1 MSNSRKLE
9 TAERIMGFMFA
20 GKATMTLASNKT
32 GNRFTYKITE
42 ADKKSPNDKP
52 MFFVSAL
59 TGSDNENGF
68 SYLGIIKEYNDGK
81 VNFSFA
87 KPEKAKIKADAP
99 SAKAFQWA
107 ISNILNMRKPDSLD
121 VWHEGRC
128 GRCNRKLTVPES
140 IESGLGP
147 ECASKA

>member
-20 GKATMTLASNKT
+20 GKATLTLASAKT
-32 GNRFTYKITE
+32 GSRFTYKVTE
-42 ADKKSPNDKP
+42 AEQRNPNAKP

-59 TGSDNENGF
+59 VGSDNEN
-68 SYLGIIKEYNDGK
+68 SYAYLGIIKEYESGN

-87 KPEKAKIKADAP
+87 KPEKAKVKADSP
-99 SAKAFQWA
+99 SAKAFAWA
-107 ISNILNMRKPDSLD
+107 INQILQFHKPESLD

-140 IESGLGP
+140 IENGIGP
-147 ECASKA
+147 ECATRV

>member
-1 MSNSRKLE
+1 MNSHKLE

-20 GKATMTLASNKT
+20 GNATLTLASQKT
-32 GNRFTYKITE
+32 GNRFTYKIVE
-42 ADKKSPNDKP
+42 GKPNRDNNKP
-52 MFFVSAL
+52 IFFVSAMN
-59 TGSDNENGF
+59 GSDNENSFG
-68 SYLGIIKEYNDGK
+68 YLGILKEFNGK
-81 VNFSFA
+81 LGFSFA
-87 KPEKAKIKADAP
+87 KPDKAKIHANAP

-107 ISNILNMRKPDSLD
+107 MTAILKFQTPDTLD

-147 ECASKA
+147 ECASKV